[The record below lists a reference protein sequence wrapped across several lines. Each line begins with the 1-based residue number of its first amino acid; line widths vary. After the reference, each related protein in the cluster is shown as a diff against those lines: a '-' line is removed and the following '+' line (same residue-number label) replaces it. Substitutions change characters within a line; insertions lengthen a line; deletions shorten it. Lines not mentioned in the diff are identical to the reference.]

1 MNDEDDEDTEEPAEI
16 ILDVNDPDFDSGTG
30 RQFYIKWVNKPYSE
44 SSFEFERDLILNEVD
59 YKDHLTSYEE
69 RKVKPTREDMR
80 RRDKEA
86 ESQFKKLYKIFG
98 DKIKQS
104 EEEKE
109 GAVKEYQK
117 ELEQRVFKN
126 GGQLRDYQAE
136 GVSWLMSNHLNKRSS
151 ILADEMGLG

>member
-1 MNDEDDEDTEEPAEI
+1 MQEAGRVEI
-16 ILDVNDPDFDSGTG
+16 AGAG
-30 RQFYIKWVNKPYSE
+30 QQFFIKWVNKTYTD
-44 SSFEFERDLILNEVD
+44 SSYEFERDLILNEVD
-59 YKDHLTSYEE
+59 YKEHLDSFNK

-80 RRDKEA
+80 RRDKE
-86 ESQFKKLYKIFG
+86 SDVQQRKLYKIFG

-104 EEEKE
+104 DEAKEEQ
-109 GAVKEYQK
+109 VQEYQK
-117 ELEQRVFKN
+117 ELENRVFQPV